1 MPQDLDPRSRARL
14 TRALLLARAV
24 LLWERSGAVW
34 TPLALAAAVVAVAGL
49 WGAFDPVPDGFAA
62 YAFGAPFALA
72 AGVAI
77 RGALRVRW
85 PTREEARERIE
96 ADSRLTHRPLAS
108 LDDAPAAG
116 DETLWALHR
125 ARAAEAVGRLRP
137 LRLRAGL
144 AAADP
149 FALRYALGLA
159 AALGLWA
166 NGPESAE
173 RAQRAFEPGVRLAH
187 EGGAFVSSATAWTA
201 SEVKR
206 IVVGLSGSTRPM
218 LVRASAEVQSRAAIE
233 GKPRILPA
241 ESRP

>member
-1 MPQDLDPRSRARL
+1 MPQDLEPRSRARL

-34 TPLALAAAVVAVAGL
+34 APPALAAAVVAVAGL
-49 WGAFDPVPDGFAA
+49 WGAFEAIPAA
-62 YAFGAPFALA
+62 YRAYAVAAPFVL
-72 AGVAI
+72 GAI
-77 RGALRVRW
+77 FAVRGALGVRW
-85 PTREEARERIE
+85 PTREEARARLE
-96 ADSRLTHRPLAS
+96 ADSRLDHDPLAV
-108 LDDAPAAG
+108 LEDAPAAG

-125 ARAAEAVGRLRP
+125 ARSAEAVGRLKP

-166 NGPESAE
+166 NGLESAE
-173 RAQRAFEPGVRLAH
+173 RAPRAFEPGLQMVRQS
-187 EGGAFVSSATAWTA
+187 GVMVGAATAWTA
-201 SEVKR
+201 TEVKR
-206 IVVGLSGSTRPM
+206 LVAGVAEPARPS
-218 LVRASAEVQSRAAIE
+218 LVRTSAEAQSRAPIA
-233 GKPRILPA
+233 GRPRILPA

>member
-1 MPQDLDPRSRARL
+1 MPQDLEPRSRARL

-34 TPLALAAAVVAVAGL
+34 APLALAAAVVAVAGL
-49 WGAFDPVPDGFAA
+49 WGVFDLVPAEYDGYAFAA
-62 YAFGAPFALA
+62 PFVAGAVA
-72 AGVAI
+72 AV

-85 PTREEARERIE
+85 PTREEARTRIE
-96 ADSRLTHRPLAS
+96 ADSRLDHDPLAA

-116 DETLWALHR
+116 DETLWGLHR
-125 ARAAEAVGRLRP
+125 ARAAEALARLKP
-137 LRLRAGL
+137 LRLRAGV

-166 NGPESAE
+166 NGLESAD
-173 RAQRAFEPGVRLAH
+173 RAPEAFEPGLRMARQ
-187 EGGAFVSSATAWTA
+187 GGVLVGAATAWTA
-201 SEVKR
+201 AEATRLVAD
-206 IVVGLSGSTRPM
+206 LTRPAPPL
-218 LVRASAEVQSRAAIE
+218 LVKTSSEAQSRAPID
-233 GKPRILPA
+233 GSPRILPA